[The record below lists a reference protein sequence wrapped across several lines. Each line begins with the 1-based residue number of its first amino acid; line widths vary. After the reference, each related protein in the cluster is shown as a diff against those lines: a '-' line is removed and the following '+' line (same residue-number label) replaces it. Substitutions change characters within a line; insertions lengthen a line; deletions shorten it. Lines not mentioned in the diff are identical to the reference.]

1 MEREEVP
8 ILNLGAAYSSHVTM
22 DSSWLEHQQ
31 QFVMRQENGVPRLR
45 LVRVSK
51 SAYCHQCLIALYFAV
66 RMCAEPDIPTNG
78 QIDVTSGRIYG
89 SEVKYSCDE
98 GYYLNGS
105 SLRKCAIN
113 EEWNRRQPSCQGI
126 GLPFLSNAIA

>member
-1 MEREEVP
+1 DFEFGSSVIFTCDDGFKLVGTPTAICNEAGEWS
-8 ILNLGAAYSSHVTM
+8 AATPS
-22 DSSWLEHQQ
+22 
-31 QFVMRQENGVPRLR
+31 
-45 LVRVSK
+45 
-51 SAYCHQCLIALYFAV
+51 CAV